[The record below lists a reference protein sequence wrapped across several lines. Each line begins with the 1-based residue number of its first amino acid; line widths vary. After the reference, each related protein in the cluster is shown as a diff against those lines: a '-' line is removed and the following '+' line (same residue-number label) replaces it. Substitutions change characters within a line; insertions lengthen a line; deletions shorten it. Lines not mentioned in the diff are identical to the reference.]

1 MSSLVDI
8 AASPVDKSLSSLLLI
23 FVPFGVFTLAVIL
36 TDLFRVDRAGLG
48 FTGTLKSKSTLNR
61 GNNLPSFLTTL
72 LYCIS

>member
-8 AASPVDKSLSSLLLI
+8 AASPIGKSLSSPLLT
-23 FVPFGVFTLAVIL
+23 FVTFGVFTSAVIP
-36 TDLFRVDRAGLG
+36 TDLFRVDHSGLG

-72 LYCIS
+72 LHCIS